1 MEQAYKEPEQTM
13 NYKRQ
18 YRELSDETKQK
29 ISKANKGRP
38 LSADHK
44 TRISRGMLKYW
55 ENVPNKPSSGEAI

>member
-1 MEQAYKEPEQTM
+1 M

-55 ENVPNKPSSGEAI
+55 ENVPSKPSSGETI